1 MAETPQFSLTPEDI
15 AEFNQ
20 RTNAAQN
27 LRDTSIA
34 QSNLFQNRAATDYGR
49 TFGGRD
55 LGDGTFSK
63 SVMLG
68 GGLFGKMG
76 DQFKDKRDRLVQP
89 LANRGVF
96 NSGILTDAV
105 NRHFKS
111 KNTAFD
117 DMEIQF
123 QRTSQD
129 FTSSRAGIQD
139 ALSQALAN
147 ITEDKQARRG
157 VYASMIGNN

>member
-15 AEFNQ
+15 AEFNR
-20 RTNAAQN
+20 RTNSAQN
-27 LRDTSIA
+27 LRDSSITR
-34 QSNLFQNRAATDYGR
+34 SNLFQTRSATDYGR

-68 GGLFGKMG
+68 GGLFGRMG
-76 DQFKDKRDRLVQP
+76 DKFKDQRDRLTQP

-96 NSGILTDAV
+96 NSGILTNAV

-117 DMEIQF
+117 DLEVQF

-129 FTSSRAGIQD
+129 FTSSREGIED
-139 ALSQALAN
+139 ALSSALAD
-147 ITEDKQARRG
+147 IEGDKQARRG
-157 VYASMIGNN
+157 VYASMIGDS